1 MYTYQDLTDIGKDEQ
16 KRIDFVYNAIQQ
28 HKASKEYETAVIADE
43 YDKQQNRTMV
53 RFQKT
58 ITTMTGKI
66 IPDNFSASYKM
77 CSNFY
82 NRLTTQRVQ
91 YSLSNGVK
99 WTGTTVAVPIGTRG
113 ATPKF
118 IFEPDK
124 NGNVNYREEWQVSAP
139 TGIKE
144 KLGSNFDTQ
153 LQKLCKA
160 GIDGGVSFGFLD
172 VKNRHKNETETY
184 TLKVFKI
191 TEFAPL
197 YDEENGSLRAGIRW
211 VQVDPKKPL
220 RATLYE
226 EDGFT
231 EYIWNE
237 RIEDG
242 KRITEGQI
250 YKLKR
255 PYKIERAEKG
265 SIDEG
270 EIYNGENYPA
280 FPIVPFFA
288 NEHKQSAIVGMRE
301 HIDAY
306 DLNKNGYANELD
318 NAIVY
323 WVLKG
328 AAGFDDVEATAFVQ
342 KIKALGVANTE
353 NDQDVQAIPVNPPID
368 GRERLLDRIEK
379 DIYKDFGALDIDQVK
394 SGAVT
399 ATQIRAAYEALDMA
413 ANQFE
418 YQILEFLDRLMIVA
432 GVKDTATFTRAT
444 LVNSTETL
452 QMLLQ
457 AAPFL
462 TEDYVITKTLEL
474 FGDGDKADYIINQR
488 KAEEL
493 NRFGIGTN
501 EEEEV
506 KQNQEQEIEAEEKPT
521 ENLGEDN
528 V

>member
-1 MYTYQDLTDIGKDEQ
+1 MYTYQDLTDIGEDEQ

-66 IPDNFSASYKM
+66 IPDNYSASYKM

-99 WTGTTVAVPIGTRG
+99 WTGVTVAVPIGTRG

-118 IFEPDK
+118 IFETDK

-144 KLGSNFDTQ
+144 KLGLKFDTQ

-172 VKNRHKNETETY
+172 VKNRHKNEPETY
-184 TLKVFKI
+184 TLEVFKI

-197 YDEENGSLRAGIRW
+197 YDEENGALRAGVRW

-250 YKLKR
+250 YKPKR

-323 WVLKG
+323 WALKG
-328 AAGFDDVEATAFVQ
+328 AAGFDDVEASAFIQ
-342 KIKALGVANTE
+342 KIKTLGVANFE
-353 NDQDVQAIPVNPPID
+353 ADQDVQAIPVNPPFD

-399 ATQIRAAYEALDMA
+399 ATQIKAAYEALDMA

-432 GVKDTATFTRAT
+432 GIEDTATFTRAT
-444 LVNSTETL
+444 LVNSTENL
-452 QMLLQ
+452 QMLVQ

-462 TEDYVITKTLEL
+462 TEDYVTTKTLEL

-493 NRFGIGTN
+493 NRFGIGAD
-501 EEEEV
+501 EEDQ
-506 KQNQEQEIEAEEKPT
+506 KQEQGIEAEEEPA
-521 ENLGEDN
+521 ENIGEDN
-528 V
+528 A

>member
-1 MYTYQDLTDIGKDEQ
+1 MYTYQDLIDIGSNEQ
-16 KRIDFVYNAIQQ
+16 DRINFVYNAIGQ
-28 HKASKEYETAVIADE
+28 HKNSKEYKTALIADD
-43 YDKQQNRTMV
+43 YDRQLNTTTIA
-53 RFQKT
+53 FQKT
-58 ITTMTGKI
+58 IVDITGRMV
-66 IPDNFSASYKM
+66 PDYYSPSHKM

-99 WTGTTVAVPIGTRG
+99 WTGTVVSVPEGTPG
-113 ATPKF
+113 AIEKKTYE
-118 IFEPDK
+118 IVND
-124 NGNVNYREEWQVSAP
+124 NVIVHKEWQLSVP
-139 TGIKE
+139 TEIKD
-144 KLGSNFDTQ
+144 KLGKNFDTQ
-153 LQKLCKA
+153 IQKLCKA

-172 VKNRHKNETETY
+172 VKNRRKNEPETY

-197 YDEENGSLRAGIRW
+197 YDEENGSLRAGVRW

-250 YKLKR
+250 YKPKR

-353 NDQDVQAIPVNPPID
+353 SDQDVQAIPVNPPIE

-399 ATQIRAAYEALDMA
+399 ATQIKAAYEALDMA

-444 LVNSTETL
+444 LVNSTESL

-457 AAPFL
+457 AAQFL

-493 NRFGIGTN
+493 NRFGIGAD
-501 EEEEV
+501 EEEEQ
-506 KQNQEQEIEAEEKPT
+506 KQEQAIEAEE
-521 ENLGEDN
+521 
-528 V
+528 

>member
-1 MYTYQDLTDIGKDEQ
+1 VSDG
-16 KRIDFVYNAIQQ
+16 
-28 HKASKEYETAVIADE
+28 
-43 YDKQQNRTMV
+43 
-53 RFQKT
+53 
-58 ITTMTGKI
+58 
-66 IPDNFSASYKM
+66 
-77 CSNFY
+77 C
-82 NRLTTQRVQ
+82 RLT
-91 YSLSNGVK
+91 
-99 WTGTTVAVPIGTRG
+99 
-113 ATPKF
+113 
-118 IFEPDK
+118 
-124 NGNVNYREEWQVSAP
+124 
-139 TGIKE
+139 
-144 KLGSNFDTQ
+144 
-153 LQKLCKA
+153 
-160 GIDGGVSFGFLD
+160 
-172 VKNRHKNETETY
+172 
-184 TLKVFKI
+184 LK
-191 TEFAPL
+191 
-197 YDEENGSLRAGIRW
+197 R
-211 VQVDPKKPL
+211 PL

-242 KRITEGQI
+242 KRITEGQV
-250 YKLKR
+250 YKPKR

-353 NDQDVQAIPVNPPID
+353 SDQDVQAIPVNPPID

-399 ATQIRAAYEALDMA
+399 ATQIKAAYEALDMA

-444 LVNSTETL
+444 LVNSTESL

-462 TEDYVITKTLEL
+462 TEDYVITKALEL

-493 NRFGIGTN
+493 NRFGIGTD
-501 EEEEV
+501 EEEEADQ
-506 KQNQEQEIEAEEKPT
+506 KQEQKIEAEE
-521 ENLGEDN
+521 
-528 V
+528 